1 MISPSLIIHPPLSWW
16 DLERLEPKAG
26 KGLLHRKINNKQGK
40 KIKNSTR
47 LVLDRLFP
55 TGIFIINTCI
65 SNPSGR
71 RLFVWLVN
79 SANIDVFNQYI
90 KNSIESLIMT
100 RAYIWPWY
108 PNSVIKAK
116 QFWIYELIKIV
127 HVKPVLLYSSLSQ
140 FIAIILFWGFL
151 IRLNK
156 PVNEESIKE
165 KNTRFLHWYITWF

>member
-55 TGIFIINTCI
+55 AGIFIINTCI

-71 RLFVWLVN
+71 RRFVWLVN
-79 SANIDVFNQYI
+79 SANIDIFNQYI

-100 RAYIWPWY
+100 RAHIWPWY

-116 QFWIYELIKIV
+116 KFWIYELINKDCTR
-127 HVKPVLLYSSLSQ
+127 KTS
-140 FIAIILFWGFL
+140 FIIQ
-151 IRLNK
+151 
-156 PVNEESIKE
+156 
-165 KNTRFLHWYITWF
+165 